1 MTFIGT
7 GRLARTVVPMLQ
19 DSGWRVTLVSSR
31 DQPTAQAAAD
41 TARLVWLTVSDDA
54 IAPLCRQ
61 LRWRPD
67 QIVVHCS
74 GATERSA
81 LDAAAAAGATT
92 AGFHPLQIFSD
103 PQRAR
108 ATLPGSTVAIECEAA
123 DEALLQAV
131 AAALRLQPIRLP
143 AGARA
148 RYHAAAGFAAS
159 FLLPALHEAVGLW
172 RSFGLDEAAALQA
185 LLPLA
190 RGTLEA
196 VSARG
201 TAGALSGPIS
211 RGDLGVIERHL
222 QALDALGPTHGALYR
237 VLSLYQ
243 LDLARQSG
251 RLSPEQIEAI
261 RQHLEQTP
269 AH

>member
-1 MTFIGT
+1 MTFIGA

-19 DSGWRVTLVSSR
+19 AQGWPVSLISSR
-31 DQPTAQAAAD
+31 DPAEAQAAAE

-54 IAPLCRQ
+54 IEALCRQ
-61 LRWRPD
+61 LHWHPG
-67 QIVVHCS
+67 QIALHCS
-74 GATERSA
+74 GATERSVLA
-81 LDAAAAAGATT
+81 AAAAAGATT

-103 PQRAR
+103 PDSAR
-108 ATLPGSTVAIECEAA
+108 VALPGSTVALECETE

-131 AAALRLQPIRLP
+131 ARCLGLHPIRLP

-159 FLLPALHEAVGLW
+159 FLLPALHEAVSLW
-172 RSFGLDEAAALQA
+172 QSFGLDEASALRA

-190 RGTLEA
+190 RGTLDA
-196 VSARG
+196 VAARG

-222 QALDALGPTHGALYR
+222 QTLDALGPAHGALYR
-237 VLSLYQ
+237 TLALPQ
-243 LDLARQSG
+243 LELARQAG
-251 RLSPEQIEAI
+251 RLSAEQIEAL
-261 RQHLEQTP
+261 RTGLEAP
-269 AH
+269 RR

>member
-1 MTFIGT
+1 MAFIGT

-19 DSGWRVTLVSSR
+19 DSGWRVEPVSSR
-31 DQPTAQAAAD
+31 DLPAAQAVAD
-41 TARLVWLTVSDDA
+41 TATLVWLTVSDDA
-54 IAPLCRQ
+54 IEPLCRQ
-61 LRWRPD
+61 LRWRPG

-81 LDAAAAAGATT
+81 LSAAATAGAST
-92 AGFHPLQIFSD
+92 AAFHPLQIFSD

-108 ATLPGSTVAIECEAA
+108 TTLPGSTVAIECEAR

-131 AAALRLQPIRLP
+131 ARSLALHPIRLP
-143 AGARA
+143 AGART

-159 FLLPALHEAVGLW
+159 FLLPALHEAVSLW

-196 VSARG
+196 VATRG

-211 RGDLGVIERHL
+211 RGDLGVIDRHL
-222 QALDALGPTHGALYR
+222 QALDALGPTHGSLYR
-237 VLSLYQ
+237 ALSLPQ
-243 LDLARQSG
+243 LELARQAG
-251 RLSPEQIEAI
+251 RLSAGQLEEI
-261 RQHLEQTP
+261 RLRLETTP
-269 AH
+269 R